1 MNGFALVL
9 AGAFVAAQLAPPVG
23 PTSLARLLATLRPG
37 TRDADLARLFTPRQ
51 APPGTYDVF
60 VSEEPLDRVLVRF
73 ERLAG
78 SAGVEGAWT
87 AGATDIWEAFGTVGR
102 YDRARLAQL
111 YGARRPLVARGPVI
125 RSGVTVAS
133 VTLISPHPDAA
144 MTRLAPGTM
153 IVATDLRALP

>member
-1 MNGFALVL
+1 MNGLAPILVSVL
-9 AGAFVAAQLAPPVG
+9 VAAQSAPLG
-23 PTSLARLLATLRPG
+23 TTSLSRLLGTLRPG
-37 TRDADLARLFTPRQ
+37 ARDAGLARQFTPRH

-60 VSEEPLDRVLVRF
+60 VADEPLDRMLVRF

-87 AGATDIWEAFGTVGR
+87 ATATDIWEAFGTVGR

-111 YGARRPLVARGPVI
+111 YGGRRPLVARGPVI

-144 MTRLAPGTM
+144 LTRLVPGTM
-153 IVATDLRALP
+153 VVATDLRGLP